1 MKSAMTVILL
11 SNMLYS
17 MEQTNLIIC
26 VSDHPT
32 QEEPAINNRPDL
44 EIQGWIVHEMQE
56 RDRTFAESIATLKYR
71 IDELESRTPTINART
86 KAALITTALV
96 SVCSAVSAIVTFFAE
111 RQAQGSD

>member
-1 MKSAMTVILL
+1 METKDIVICIPDQPTVAAP
-11 SNMLYS
+11 SVN
-17 MEQTNLIIC
+17 
-26 VSDHPT
+26 D
-32 QEEPAINNRPDL
+32 RRGL

-71 IDELESRTPTINART
+71 IDELEKRTPTINART